1 MSDHDARLERTL
13 DEAARA
19 IAGAHV
25 LVATAGAGMGVDS
38 GMPDFRGPEGFWRAY
53 PAYRAL
59 GLRFEQMANPAH
71 FARDPELGWGFY
83 GHRLHL
89 YRDTTPHEGF
99 SVLVRWAARMA
110 HGAVAFTSNVDGHFQ
125 RAGFDPAS
133 VVECHGSIEH
143 LQCTRRCGVGI
154 FSAEGVRVEVD
165 PATFR
170 ARPPLPS
177 CPACGALA
185 RPNILMFGDGAWDE
199 RRTAQQE
206 ARMVAFFEGLAGTR
220 ARIVVVECGAG
231 TAIPTVRTFG
241 ERLARSGATLV
252 RVNVREPDGP
262 PAALG
267 LPMGAKAA
275 LLALDA
281 RVGGTTA
288 PS

>member
-1 MSDHDARLERTL
+1 MTQADAELERTL
-13 DEAARA
+13 SAAAHAIREAQA
-19 IAGAHV
+19 

-53 PAYRAL
+53 PAYREL

-89 YRDTTPHEGF
+89 YRETRPHEGF
-99 SVLVRWAARMA
+99 GVLTRLAARMP

-125 RAGFDPAS
+125 RAGFSPET

-143 LQCTRRCGVGI
+143 LQCTKRCGVGI

-177 CPACGALA
+177 CPGCGALA
-185 RPNILMFGDGAWDE
+185 RPNILMFGDATWDE
-199 RRTAQQE
+199 RRTAEQE
-206 ARMVAFFEGLAGTR
+206 RRLVAFFEGLAGTR

-252 RVNVREPDGP
+252 RVNVREPEGP
-262 PAALG
+262 PGTLSLAL
-267 LPMGAKAA
+267 GAKAA
-275 LLALDA
+275 LLALEA
-281 RVGGTTA
+281 RVGGTA
-288 PS
+288 PPS